1 MKLNLMKNI
10 CYEITLNP
18 FGVPASERCLIPA
31 FYAGLFRFNPFGI
44 VYDLPLLPEGLNL
57 NNEGR
62 IRFNPFVAAHGLPI
76 PEGLN
81 LNNEGCIRFN
91 PFVAAHGL
99 PIPEGL
105 NLNNSGWNPEKICL
119 DARNPEG
126 VEFKIAFIN
135 EKRRPLNSK

>member
-10 CYEITLNP
+10 CYEVTLNP

-44 VYDLPLLPEGLNL
+44 VYDLPLLPDELNL

-62 IRFNPFVAAHGLPI
+62 
-76 PEGLN
+76 
-81 LNNEGCIRFN
+81 IRFN